1 MADRKGASS
10 EAPVLV
16 IPKDAS
22 VAQIEQMEQSA
33 YDAIESVQDVDEAEA
48 LLDRVTV
55 AAHAVRLAEI
65 SGEHEQRW
73 VGLRLRAERRYG
85 ELLPPKLKGGRP
97 SKETVTSG
105 YRSKDQLMTES
116 RARKVADIPT
126 DVFEAYLADTP
137 KPTRNGLLRAG
148 GSTPRPRK
156 KKTALIENP
165 VEKFRNRVREIRA
178 HGGDR
183 PRWSMADLDL
193 ADAVLRNPPKRKKA
207 EAGKHLHDLYA
218 RRRKAGDELD
228 GGLWQARI
236 DIIKM
241 VGHLE
246 SVDFV
251 TNGLRDADQDTVAD
265 IYEYLGYLAS
275 WLDRSLEVVSGHMD
289 EQHKRSTIRKL
300 REGTKGRTPE
310 EIATARRLADNME
323 RKLVRRLAAAK

>member
-1 MADRKGASS
+1 
-10 EAPVLV
+10 
-16 IPKDAS
+16 
-22 VAQIEQMEQSA
+22 
-33 YDAIESVQDVDEAEA
+33 
-48 LLDRVTV
+48 
-55 AAHAVRLAEI
+55 
-65 SGEHEQRW
+65 
-73 VGLRLRAERRYG
+73 
-85 ELLPPKLKGGRP
+85 
-97 SKETVTSG
+97 
-105 YRSKDQLMTES
+105 MTES

-148 GSTPRPRK
+148 GCTPRPRK

-265 IYEYLGYLAS
+265 VYQYLRLSRLLARP
-275 WLDRSLEVVSGHMD
+275 LARSGVRAH
-289 EQHKRSTIRKL
+289 
-300 REGTKGRTPE
+300 GRTAQAE
-310 EIATARRLADNME
+310 RKSANFARARRGARPKKSLPLDASPTIKDAG
-323 RKLVRRLAAAK
+323 LVRRLAASDQPDRKPNLAVRDDRLAVQISEMSNRELVEKVRGHIRALAAPGSQVKSPRRAGAGLLRRA